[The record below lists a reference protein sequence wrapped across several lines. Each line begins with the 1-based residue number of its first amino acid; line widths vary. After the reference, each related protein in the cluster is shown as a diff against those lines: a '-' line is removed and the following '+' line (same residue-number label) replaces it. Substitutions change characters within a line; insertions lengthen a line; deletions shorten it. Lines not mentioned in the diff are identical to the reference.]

1 MGSVPISR
9 CEHGSVAEFHGRYH
23 LSSGSPTWLAPTATI
38 KDLKAARTLTFDDEF
53 AGGGHSSIYRTVQ
66 ASRTRETDGSAL
78 RIVKNCS
85 SRKIMLVM
93 R

>member
-9 CEHGSVAEFHGRYH
+9 CERGGVAEFHGRYH

-53 AGGGHSSIYRTVQ
+53 AVRRTQFDLQNSSGQPYPRNRWVSV
-66 ASRTRETDGSAL
+66 A
-78 RIVKNCS
+78 NCEELFIS
-85 SRKIMLVM
+85 
-93 R
+93 

>member
-38 KDLKAARTLTFDDEF
+38 KDLKAARTLTSMTNSQC
-53 AGGGHSSIYRTVQ
+53 GGHSSIYRTRPAVPEKPMGQ
-66 ASRTRETDGSAL
+66 RCEL
-78 RIVKNCS
+78 
-85 SRKIMLVM
+85 
-93 R
+93 